1 MTLLGG
7 APPAG
12 QKNQPSSDIVTV
24 NERDFEAEVV
34 QSELPV
40 LMAFFAERN
49 AGWRQV
55 APELDA
61 FAREVKGKVKVIKID
76 VEKSPNIAR
85 ELRIQQLPTFIV
97 FAERRIADA
106 QVGVLSKK
114 ALLAM
119 VEPVMPRAEG
129 ALKPAELAQAIK
141 EGLVV
146 AVDTRDAN
154 AFKRAH
160 LPGATNLPIEEIEN
174 RLAELHMLTGQPVL
188 YCRSGDKS
196 KEMAFKLAEQGVPVA
211 FLEGGLLSWEAE
223 SLPIER

>member
-1 MTLLGG
+1 MSLLGG
-7 APPAG
+7 APPAA
-12 QKNQPSSDIVTV
+12 QKNQSSDTVFVT
-24 NERDFEAEVV
+24 ERDFEAEVV

-40 LMAFFAERN
+40 LMVFLSERN
-49 AGWRQV
+49 PAWRQV
-55 APELDA
+55 APEVEA
-61 FAREVKGKVKVIKID
+61 FAREVKGKVKVAKID
-76 VEKSPNIAR
+76 IDKSPNITR
-85 ELRIQQLPTFIV
+85 ELRIQQVPTFIL
-97 FAERRIADA
+97 FSDRKIADA
-106 QVGVLSKK
+106 QVGVLSRK
-114 ALLAM
+114 ALHAM
-119 VEPVMPRAEG
+119 VEPVLPRSEG

-211 FLEGGLLSWEAE
+211 FLEGGMLGWEAE